1 MIKTTGISGLSVLNT
16 KFELGE
22 PTGGATGVT
31 NLLYAGV
38 ATPVMVRAI
47 SSRGLPTNIRAFQRT
62 VVNASMG
69 LVTASGETVAFE
81 GNRFSVLMTDTL
93 DTYNAKNFKW
103 LIVDDSLPAE
113 PQGYAVKEIVV
124 PLQNAGPTSLNWALQ
139 DSLDYIGNVD
149 DSVDI
154 GTQHVDFIADTEG
167 AQYGVVLSNGLVVR
181 PVAQTTLSIAKN
193 PSNGNITA
201 GQSATITITPL
212 VADANKDR
220 VIYFAKT
227 LNSARYSIN
236 RTSVVIPKDS
246 LTAVTLTVTTTA
258 GAALASTNVSYRMD
272 AGGVQETGTVAFA
285 IV

>member
-1 MIKTTGISGLSVLNT
+1 MKKTTGILGLSVLTT
-16 KFELGE
+16 KFEVGE
-22 PTGGATGVT
+22 PTSVT
-31 NLLYAGV
+31 NLTYAGV
-38 ATPVMVRAI
+38 SSAVMVRAI

-62 VVNASMG
+62 VVNASMA
-69 LVTASGETVAFE
+69 LVTENGESVAFE
-81 GNRFSVLMTDTL
+81 GGRFAVLMTPSHTD
-93 DTYNAKNFKW
+93 YNNNNFKW
-103 LIVDDSLPAE
+103 LTVDDSLAAE
-113 PQGYAVKEIVV
+113 AQGYAVKKIVV
-124 PLQNAGPTSLNWALQ
+124 PVQNAGPTAINSRLQ
-139 DSLDYIGNVD
+139 DSLDFVGTID
-149 DSVDI
+149 DTVDI

-167 AQYGVVLSNGLVVR
+167 AQYGVVLSNGMVVR

-220 VIYFAKT
+220 IIYFAKT
-227 LNSARYSIN
+227 LASARYSIN

-246 LTAVTLTVTTTA
+246 LAAVTVTVTTTA
-258 GAALASTNVSYRMD
+258 GAALASTSVSYRMD